1 MSSSSGGSTSTTT
14 QKKKT
19 TTRTTTPSTANY
31 RQIENKTTTPT
42 TANYRQI
49 ENKAPTTTTTTVT
62 TPGYNAA
69 AGYYVGKAG
78 QSDEDRTREAI
89 SYYASKGMTQQLNN
103 ALNYAARQGYNIA
116 TTPSTANYRQTENKV
131 STPSSSNTSTG
142 GLMSK
147 VVSAYNKAD
156 QALGGILPGGSSSP
170 SISSIENSPA
180 YRAIIGDP
188 NQGYGIR
195 DMASAAVM
203 ANPVGGTAA
212 GISSLAKALP
222 SVVKAVS
229 RAGSASGLASKAFS
243 VASKGADDVAGIA
256 SKAFSTVGKA
266 PAAVANVMRNAPTAL
281 KVGVPAVGIG
291 ALTVN
296 QAAKELGSGQGSNLT
311 QEDVQTMN
319 PAQVTGGQSPNTMTV
334 STGLRAPSGGY
345 TVPGGYVNSMGG
357 APAGGEVDI
366 TGQMPN
372 GNNMPQLP
380 GMDFLTLLNM
390 MGMNQQLPEQPVEII
405 QPEMP
410 DFLAQQQELMAL
422 IDQLTQQNQAMSMQ
436 YLNQMTAQ
444 LDQLENEIIAR
455 YEQQGTELDPA
466 TMAALTEI
474 RNQVNLRRQ
483 QLMEEMNRRGLL
495 QSGIWMEEENRIL
508 SNQLTAEERLL
519 SNRLAE
525 AQNAIMNTLAS
536 FAQQRMN
543 IMGSSLE
550 NQMNLMA
557 NSANLKLNALQ
568 NLQNQ
573 QNQWAQ
579 WQAEQ
584 QAAAQ
589 QAAAARAAS
598 QQKQQMDLARWLY
611 ELQLKQANADREYEL
626 DRMQTVY
633 NVNKPYYSP
642 NTGGSGM
649 TTTEKKNNALADAYS
664 AVDRAKNSGL
674 SNDQVAQNIMSQY
687 AELTRYGV
695 DPNAV
700 LDYLYQRYPEQ
711 NSGSWYTQLDERLGG
726 WLPFGAGR

>member
-1 MSSSSGGSTSTTT
+1 VSKSSGGSKSTTT

-19 TTRTTTPSTANY
+19 TTTAPSTANY

-103 ALNYAARQGYNIA
+103 ALNYAASKGYNIA
-116 TTPSTANYRQTENKV
+116 TTPSTANYRQIENKV

-212 GISSLAKALP
+212 GISSLAKALS
-222 SVVKAVS
+222 SVAKAVS

-243 VASKGADDVAGIA
+243 VASKGADGVAGIA

-291 ALTVN
+291 ALAVN
-296 QAAKELGSGQGSNLT
+296 QAAKELGIGQGSNLT
-311 QEDVQTMN
+311 QEDIQTMN

-334 STGLRAPSGGY
+334 PTGLRAPSGGY

-366 TGQMPN
+366 TGQMSN

-380 GMDFLTLLNM
+380 GIDFFTLLNM
-390 MGMNQQLPEQPVEII
+390 MGMNQQLPEQLVEII

-444 LDQLENEIIAR
+444 LDQLEKEIIAR

-495 QSGIWMEEENRIL
+495 QSGIWIEEENRIL

-611 ELQLKQANADREYEL
+611 ELLLKQANADREYEL

-664 AVDRAKNSGL
+664 AVDQAKNSGL

>member
-1 MSSSSGGSTSTTT
+1 MSKSSGGSKSTTT

-19 TTRTTTPSTANY
+19 TTTAPSTANY

-103 ALNYAARQGYNIA
+103 ALNYAASKGYNIA
-116 TTPSTANYRQTENKV
+116 TTPSTANYRQIENKV

-212 GISSLAKALP
+212 GISSLAKALS
-222 SVVKAVS
+222 SVAKAVS

-243 VASKGADDVAGIA
+243 VASKGADGVAGIA

-291 ALTVN
+291 ALAVN
-296 QAAKELGSGQGSNLT
+296 QAAKELGIGQGSNLT
-311 QEDVQTMN
+311 QEDIQTMN

-334 STGLRAPSGGY
+334 PTGLRAPSGGY

-366 TGQMPN
+366 TGQMSN

-380 GMDFLTLLNM
+380 GIDFFTLLNM
-390 MGMNQQLPEQPVEII
+390 MGMNQQLPEQLVEII

-444 LDQLENEIIAR
+444 LDQLEKEIIAR

-495 QSGIWMEEENRIL
+495 QSGIWIEEENRIL

-611 ELQLKQANADREYEL
+611 ELLLKQANADREYEL

-664 AVDRAKNSGL
+664 AVDQAKNSGL

>member
-19 TTRTTTPSTANY
+19 TTTTTTPSTANY

-49 ENKAPTTTTTTVT
+49 ENKAPTTTTTTIT

-69 AGYYVGKAG
+69 AGYYVGKPG

-89 SYYASKGMTQQLNN
+89 SYYASQGMTQQLNN
-103 ALNYAARQGYNIA
+103 ALNYAASKGYNIA
-116 TTPSTANYRQTENKV
+116 TTPSTANYRQIENKV

-222 SVVKAVS
+222 SVAKAVS

-243 VASKGADDVAGIA
+243 VASKGADGVAGIA

-291 ALTVN
+291 ALAVN
-296 QAAKELGSGQGSNLT
+296 QAAKELGIGQGSNLT
-311 QEDVQTMN
+311 QEDIQTMN

-334 STGLRAPSGGY
+334 PTGLRAPSGGY

-357 APAGGEVDI
+357 APVGGEVDI
-366 TGQMPN
+366 TGQMSN

-380 GMDFLTLLNM
+380 GIDFFTLLNM
-390 MGMNQQLPEQPVEII
+390 MGMNQQLPEQLVEII

-444 LDQLENEIIAR
+444 LDQLEKEIIAR

-495 QSGIWMEEENRIL
+495 QSGIWIEEENRIL

-611 ELQLKQANADREYEL
+611 ELLLKQANADREYEL

-664 AVDRAKNSGL
+664 AVDQAKNSGL

>member
-19 TTRTTTPSTANY
+19 TTTTTTPSTANY

-49 ENKAPTTTTTTVT
+49 ENKAPTTTSTTVT

-69 AGYYVGKAG
+69 AGYYAGKPG

-89 SYYASKGMTQQLNN
+89 SYYASQGMTQQLNN
-103 ALNYAARQGYNIA
+103 ALNYAASKGYNIA
-116 TTPSTANYRQTENKV
+116 TTPSTANYRQIENKV
-131 STPSSSNTSTG
+131 STPSSSNTSPG

-222 SVVKAVS
+222 SVAKAVS

-243 VASKGADDVAGIA
+243 VASKGADGVAGIA

-266 PAAVANVMRNAPTAL
+266 PAAVANVIRNAPTAL

-291 ALTVN
+291 ALAVN
-296 QAAKELGSGQGSNLT
+296 QAAKELGIGQGSNLT
-311 QEDVQTMN
+311 QEDIQTMN

-334 STGLRAPSGGY
+334 PTGLRAPSGGY

-380 GMDFLTLLNM
+380 GMDFFTLLNM

-444 LDQLENEIIAR
+444 LDQLEKEIIAR

-495 QSGIWMEEENRIL
+495 QSGIWIEEENRIL

-626 DRMQTVY
+626 DRMQTIY

-664 AVDRAKNSGL
+664 AVDQAKNSGL

>member
-19 TTRTTTPSTANY
+19 TTTTTTPSTANY

-69 AGYYVGKAG
+69 AGYYVGKPG

-89 SYYASKGMTQQLNN
+89 SYYASQGMTQQLNN
-103 ALNYAARQGYNIA
+103 ALNYAASKGYNIA
-116 TTPSTANYRQTENKV
+116 TTPSTANYRQIENKV

-222 SVVKAVS
+222 SVAKAVS

-243 VASKGADDVAGIA
+243 VASKGADGVAGIA

-266 PAAVANVMRNAPTAL
+266 PAAVANVIRNAPTAL

-291 ALTVN
+291 ALAVN
-296 QAAKELGSGQGSNLT
+296 QAAKELGIGQGSNLT
-311 QEDVQTMN
+311 QEDIQTMN

-380 GMDFLTLLNM
+380 GIDFFTLLNM
-390 MGMNQQLPEQPVEII
+390 MGMNQQLPEPPVEII

-444 LDQLENEIIAR
+444 LDQLEKEIIAR

-495 QSGIWMEEENRIL
+495 QSGIWIEEENRIL

-579 WQAEQ
+579 RQAEQ

-611 ELQLKQANADREYEL
+611 ELLLKQANADREYEL

-649 TTTEKKNNALADAYS
+649 TTTEKKNNALADAYF
-664 AVDRAKNSGL
+664 AVDLAKNGGL

>member
-19 TTRTTTPSTANY
+19 TTTTTTPSTANY

-49 ENKAPTTTTTTVT
+49 ENKAPTTTSTTVT

-69 AGYYVGKAG
+69 AGYYAGKPG

-89 SYYASKGMTQQLNN
+89 SYYASQGMTQQLNN
-103 ALNYAARQGYNIA
+103 ALNYAASKGYNIA
-116 TTPSTANYRQTENKV
+116 TTPSTANYRQIENKV
-131 STPSSSNTSTG
+131 STPSSSNTSPG

-222 SVVKAVS
+222 SVAKAVS

-243 VASKGADDVAGIA
+243 VASKGADGVAGIA

-266 PAAVANVMRNAPTAL
+266 PAAVANVIRNAPTAL

-291 ALTVN
+291 ALAVN
-296 QAAKELGSGQGSNLT
+296 QAAKELGIGQGSNLT
-311 QEDVQTMN
+311 QEDIQTMN

-334 STGLRAPSGGY
+334 PTGLRAPSGGY

-380 GMDFLTLLNM
+380 GMDFFTLLNM

-444 LDQLENEIIAR
+444 LDQLEKEIIAR

-495 QSGIWMEEENRIL
+495 QSGIWIEEENRIL

-626 DRMQTVY
+626 DRMQTIY

-649 TTTEKKNNALADAYS
+649 TTTEKKNNALADAYF
-664 AVDRAKNSGL
+664 AVDLAKNGGL

-726 WLPFGAGR
+726 WLPFGARR

>member
-1 MSSSSGGSTSTTT
+1 VSSSSGGSTSTTT

-19 TTRTTTPSTANY
+19 TTTTTTPSTANY

-49 ENKAPTTTTTTVT
+49 ENKAPTTTSTTVT

-69 AGYYVGKAG
+69 AGYYAGKPG

-89 SYYASKGMTQQLNN
+89 SYYASQGMTQQLNN
-103 ALNYAARQGYNIA
+103 ALNYAASKGYNIA
-116 TTPSTANYRQTENKV
+116 TTPSTANYRQIENKV
-131 STPSSSNTSTG
+131 STPSSSNTSPG

-222 SVVKAVS
+222 SVAKAVS

-243 VASKGADDVAGIA
+243 VASKGADGVAGIA

-266 PAAVANVMRNAPTAL
+266 PAAVANVIRNAPTAL

-291 ALTVN
+291 ALAVN
-296 QAAKELGSGQGSNLT
+296 QAAKELGIGQGSNLT
-311 QEDVQTMN
+311 QEDIQTMN

-334 STGLRAPSGGY
+334 PTGLRAPSGGY

-380 GMDFLTLLNM
+380 GMDFFTLLNM

-444 LDQLENEIIAR
+444 LDQLEKEIIAR

-495 QSGIWMEEENRIL
+495 QSGIWIEEENRIL

-626 DRMQTVY
+626 DRMQTIY

-649 TTTEKKNNALADAYS
+649 TTTEKKNNALADAYF
-664 AVDRAKNSGL
+664 AVDLAKNGGL

-726 WLPFGAGR
+726 WLPFGARR

>member
-19 TTRTTTPSTANY
+19 TTTTTTPSTANY

-49 ENKAPTTTTTTVT
+49 ENKAPTTTSTTVT

-69 AGYYVGKAG
+69 AGYYAGKPG

-89 SYYASKGMTQQLNN
+89 SYYASQGMTQQLNN
-103 ALNYAARQGYNIA
+103 ALNYAASKGYNIA
-116 TTPSTANYRQTENKV
+116 TTPSTANYRQIENKV
-131 STPSSSNTSTG
+131 STPSSSNTSPG

-222 SVVKAVS
+222 SVAKAVS

-243 VASKGADDVAGIA
+243 VASKGADGVAGIA

-266 PAAVANVMRNAPTAL
+266 PAAVANVIRNAPTAL

-291 ALTVN
+291 ALAVN
-296 QAAKELGSGQGSNLT
+296 QAAKELGIGQGSNLT
-311 QEDVQTMN
+311 QEDIQTMN

-334 STGLRAPSGGY
+334 PTGLRAPSGGY

-380 GMDFLTLLNM
+380 GMDFFTLLNM

-444 LDQLENEIIAR
+444 LDQLEKEIIAR

-495 QSGIWMEEENRIL
+495 QSGIWIEEENRIL

-626 DRMQTVY
+626 DRMQTIY

-664 AVDRAKNSGL
+664 AVDQAKNSGL

-726 WLPFGAGR
+726 WLPFGARR